1 MSPGELGGS
10 GASLEAT
17 GVASFAD
24 DRAFG
29 RKLAFVVSLRW
40 EVGVVATFGAGDE
53 AAGPPG
59 EDFWK
64 KDMMDLCFVVEE
76 AGAVFGDGLAGVW
89 VAIFSAAIFAAT
101 MDWCTRD

>member
-24 DRAFG
+24 DRALG

-40 EVGVVATFGAGDE
+40 DVGVVATFGAAGDE

-59 EDFWK
+59 DDFWK

-76 AGAVFGDGLAGVW
+76 AGAVFGDGFAGVC
-89 VAIFSAAIFAAT
+89 VAIFSAAMLEAT
-101 MDWCTRD
+101 GE